1 MSFSRGHFLV
11 RVPYDCC
18 LPLLFQG
25 EEISIGIRGWTHGY
39 DPYAPHTSVIF
50 HEYAVNSRRRK
61 GIHTFWENAH
71 GSNSAQKAMRRMVAL
86 IKMAPE
92 LSPSSYDH
100 QDEAKYGL
108 GAKRPVE
115 LFYKLFGM
123 DVRRKSMVPELCKF
137 VKSGIM
143 HKTFSPALRADGMGI
158 DYSGFEDF
166 DVAAAIEEELN
177 RMRAIAET
185 HIRGAMEKKR
195 PNNIRAALDEAKRS
209 RMEAVPGKKE
219 LLDEARKLM
228 NELS

>member
-1 MSFSRGHFLV
+1 
-11 RVPYDCC
+11 
-18 LPLLFQG
+18 
-25 EEISIGIRGWTHGY
+25 
-39 DPYAPHTSVIF
+39 
-50 HEYAVNSRRRK
+50 
-61 GIHTFWENAH
+61 
-71 GSNSAQKAMRRMVAL
+71 
-86 IKMAPE
+86 MAPE

-108 GAKRPVE
+108 GTKRPVE

-195 PNNIRAALDEAKRS
+195 PNNIRAALDEAKRC